1 MESVMAP
8 TSQRLLQ
15 GGMRTR
21 DWFSDKLE
29 GGREGGRSRTGEA
42 EGNVNADGNV
52 GDDVF
57 CGESRKNELSM

>member
-1 MESVMAP
+1 
-8 TSQRLLQ
+8 
-15 GGMRTR
+15 MRTR
-21 DWFSDKLE
+21 DWFSDKL
-29 GGREGGRSRTGEA
+29 EGGRSRTGEA